1 MDTYILIRGARQL
14 LTLHGRPGVRRIDLM
29 NDLGLIE
36 DGSVLIRNNEIA
48 AVGPTRRLENMREAR
63 TAAVIS
69 AHGRVVLPGFVD
81 PTLRLLMGSSSRL
94 SRKPSVSRISQEAS
108 AVLRSALHHGTT
120 RAEVKVGGATAA
132 EELRSLKSTRRVD
145 PGGEDFIRTWLI
157 RPWVEHGTVDPIQ
170 ARVPT
175 FEYVR
180 NKIRGGFVE
189 VEAGGESSEFA
200 AGLFMAAARN
210 ELLAKLT
217 WRGPPDDILA
227 ELLSRFR
234 IHTVTGLER
243 LEPSFISKLRD
254 SQTMLVAAG
263 AESALA
269 ENAGEIRIREFL
281 DAGGS
286 LALATGYDP
295 VRSPMFNMQMTI
307 AWAVLRMKLTAEE
320 AITAA
325 TLNAAYASGISATA
339 GSLEYGKSADL
350 LLLNLADYH
359 ELPRQFGVNHVGMVI
374 RAGAVVFNR
383 IGWKA
388 PRAG

>member
-1 MDTYILIRGARQL
+1 
-14 LTLHGRPGVRRIDLM
+14 
-29 NDLGLIE
+29 
-36 DGSVLIRNNEIA
+36 
-48 AVGPTRRLENMREAR
+48 MREAR

-200 AGLFMAAARN
+200 AGLFMAADRN

-217 WRGPPDDILA
+217 WLGPPDDVLA

-243 LEPSFISKLRD
+243 LETSFISKLRD

-295 VRSPMFNMQMTI
+295 VRSPMFSMQMTI

-325 TLNAAYASGISATA
+325 TLNAAYASGIGATA

-388 PRAG
+388 PPAG